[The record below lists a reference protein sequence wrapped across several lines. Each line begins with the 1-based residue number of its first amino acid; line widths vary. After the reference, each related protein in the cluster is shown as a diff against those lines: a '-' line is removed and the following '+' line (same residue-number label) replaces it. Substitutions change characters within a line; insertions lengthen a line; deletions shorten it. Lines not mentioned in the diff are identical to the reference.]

1 MTLAPAALATAGL
14 LVASAARAHLAIGG
28 RSLVGLCH
36 LSSALVLGRAVAAT
50 AEAGAEVHEA
60 HTTFLVEREIQGKG
74 PLAGTRI
81 ELLGGPVPARYAAGE
96 EALIFLTAGGAGDV
110 ARWTAVQRAGGRLVL
125 RAGDALDA
133 KEARTLAALCVAAHR
148 GATQGEAGLATTAA
162 LIELL
167 DARVEGVRLL
177 AALDLLERAHHP
189 DLFSPAARG
198 RLTGPDPAGASDP
211 RIRALVPSIT
221 QTLEAVRR
229 PAPPRVA
236 PRHDGQA
243 MNPHGPAGAPE
254 DE

>member
-1 MTLAPAALATAGL
+1 MRRGLKLAAAALATAGL

-28 RSLVGLCH
+28 RSLVDLCN
-36 LSSALVLGRAVAAT
+36 LSSTLVLGRAVAAT
-50 AEAGAEVHEA
+50 AETGGEVHQA
-60 HTTFLVEREIQGKG
+60 RTTFLVERKIEGKG
-74 PLAGTRI
+74 PAAGTRI
-81 ELLGGPVPARYAAGE
+81 ELLGGSAPARYAAGE
-96 EALIFLTAGGAGDV
+96 EALLFLAEAPSAGGA

-125 RAGDALDA
+125 ATGDALVASDVQ
-133 KEARTLAALCVAAHR
+133 ELAALCAAAHR

-198 RLTGPDPAGASDP
+198 RLAGPDHAGARDP

-221 QTLEAVRR
+221 RTLQAAQHSALPRAV
-229 PAPPRVA
+229 PPS
-236 PRHDGQA
+236 D
-243 MNPHGPAGAPE
+243 
-254 DE
+254 